1 MRTQTDHPA
10 TSEDAIWSRVLA
22 EINSPLTPAGAK
34 LVLAMKL
41 PEKDR
46 RRAYALGQKAQ
57 KRELKPSEKAELEAI
72 QRVGMILAS
81 LWSKARTSL
90 RRASKRSDAA

>member
-1 MRTQTDHPA
+1 MTDGD
-10 TSEDAIWSRVLA
+10 DAIWTRVLRNIHA
-22 EINSPLTPAGAK
+22 PLDPAAAK

-46 RRAYALGQKAQ
+46 RRAYNLGQKAQ
-57 KRELKPSEKAELEAI
+57 KRELTPAEKVELESL

-81 LWSKARTSL
+81 LWSKARSSL
-90 RRASKRSDAA
+90 RRAGKHSTAA